1 MLGAAFIGKSDKE
14 MLGST
19 AFDID
24 LGVVHPK
31 EIDIDSVTERERG
44 QVSCAEEIDFLCFV
58 ITC

>member
-1 MLGAAFIGKSDKE
+1 MLEAGKSDKE

-31 EIDIDSVTERERG
+31 EIDIDSVTEREREG
-44 QVSCAEEIDFLCFV
+44 QASYAEEIDFYVL
-58 ITC
+58 